1 MCPDRPD
8 IGMQSV
14 RVATQRGFSI
24 VSGIFLLVIMAS
36 LGTFM
41 LMFSTVQQT
50 TSAQDL
56 QGSRA
61 YQAARTGIEWGLY
74 QVLRNPPPPA
84 AAPACPAA
92 TLSGLG
98 GALAGFDVVVTCTST
113 DYTEAG
119 NPVRIYQ
126 IKSNGHTAG
135 VAAGTRQY
143 VERELQVTVSR

>member
-1 MCPDRPD
+1 MRPDHPD
-8 IGMQSV
+8 IGMKSA
-14 RVATQRGFSI
+14 RVAMQRGFSI

-74 QVLRNPPPPA
+74 QVLQPA
-84 AAPACPAA
+84 TAPVCPAT

-98 GALAGFDVVVTCTST
+98 GALVGFNVVVTCTST
-113 DYTEAG
+113 NYTEAG
-119 NPVRIYQ
+119 NSVRIYQ
-126 IKSNGHTAG
+126 ITSNGQTAG

>member
-1 MCPDRPD
+1 MYPDHPD

-14 RVATQRGFSI
+14 RVAMQRGFSI

-74 QVLRNPPPPA
+74 QVLQPA
-84 AAPACPAA
+84 AAPACPAT

-98 GALAGFDVVVTCTST
+98 GALTGFDVDVTCVSVN
-113 DYTEAG
+113 YVEAG

-126 IKSNGHTAG
+126 IRSNGHTAG
-135 VAAGTRQY
+135 VAVGTRQY